1 MMKRELYAKNYGQNC
16 SSNEEGGW
24 QLQSIEAF
32 IALGK
37 AVADLMETDIEIVEG
52 EIAIR
57 VCIQRS
63 KSSLL
68 TFSKICN
75 TLALTKRGRTSFKFS
90 FEFVRLTTLVFFIL
104 SWQTTIYKE

>member
-37 AVADLMETDIEIVEG
+37 AVADLMEADIEIVEG

-57 VCIQRS
+57 VCIHMKNRMLS
-63 KSSLL
+63 KETKKSFAALVSMSDSMFISERIRENAIAYMEFSLKK
-68 TFSKICN
+68 TEDTN
-75 TLALTKRGRTSFKFS
+75 
-90 FEFVRLTTLVFFIL
+90 
-104 SWQTTIYKE
+104 